1 MPPQQIP
8 PCELV
13 ALTSLSPLS
22 LSLSPL
28 ASQKG
33 DGTFDPNAIK
43 MQWNRSCGI
52 ETVLL
57 TIKGQMSKSEYR
69 KLAQPPEGSN
79 Y

>member
-1 MPPQQIP
+1 
-8 PCELV
+8 
-13 ALTSLSPLS
+13 
-22 LSLSPL
+22 
-28 ASQKG
+28 
-33 DGTFDPNAIK
+33 